1 MSSKYKYL
9 DISVTVVDESS
20 PAVTFS
26 TEGAPSVQLPALNGV
41 ASHFEGLSDG
51 YLLWGA
57 GSKRAFSYFILDGVE
72 GHPVLTVTL
81 LLDRDVL
88 VAGRP
93 VVNLLAA
100 VKSRVVDGE
109 TLTPETLDRLAGENG
124 FTEEPLRSE
133 CEDMIGSDGN
143 GVCVRTY
150 SSPTELSNI
159 LGFPRQRAYDPY
171 RGVLVVPATEQM
183 AEGDALPV
191 ITTPLDKALMVVC
204 PDGVESSSP
213 KVSFSDHLR
222 VTYMSEGFDPV
233 SVKFEVGTTNR
244 YVRINGPALVVNS
257 ARHAGIVFR
266 RRVPYSVTTA
276 NGTPVDTYT
285 ILIDERT
292 ANRTED
298 GFEITNADFR
308 EGKVK
313 ITVSS
318 TNFSTYTHEFTPES
332 LAEATPLE
340 IVLQPDS
347 KEVLL
352 RLDFGDGRVVEETL
366 NIEKNTPEYCQL
378 RAGRF
383 HGFRAHR
390 LMGSTPET
398 YNIDVKPVIAAPVRQ
413 ETPVSATAETPAAQ
427 TQPRQQE
434 LTLPLDDPEEPAV
447 EKQTPVAPAIE
458 KAPSAIWEEKKSEI
472 KAPEFTNETLG
483 ETADEE
489 KKPVNYRRYGIYAVA
504 AIAGVVLVWWL
515 ISMFSGRS
523 AESDTVSDSTA
534 IAPAAGVAA
543 TATTPAA
550 DMPTA
555 EEQADIDYL
564 NSTSKWTVAQIKTEK
579 YKALISAM
587 ADGDIDA
594 VLNNDYFAVK
604 GRATNTDASK
614 TVDFIW
620 RAKGT
625 PQEKA
630 QRRILKEFGSKKM
643 IDVHKLMDQISRRM
657 PKAEDENK
665 AVRPQK

>member
-26 TEGAPSVQLPALNGV
+26 TEGSPAVQLPALNDV
-41 ASHFEGLSDG
+41 ASRFEGLSDG

-72 GHPVLTVTL
+72 GHPVMTVTL
-81 LLDRDVL
+81 LVDRDVL

-100 VKSRVVDGE
+100 VKSRAIDGE
-109 TLTPETLDRLAGENG
+109 NLTPEILDRLIGENG
-124 FTEEPLRSE
+124 FTEEPLRSR
-133 CEDMIGSDGN
+133 CEDMIGSDGS
-143 GVCVRTY
+143 GVCVRAY
-150 SSPTELSNI
+150 SSPTDLSNI

-171 RGVLVVPATEQM
+171 RGVLVVPVTEQM
-183 AEGDALPV
+183 TEGSELPL
-191 ITTPLDKALMVVC
+191 ITAPLDKALMVVC

-222 VTYMSEGFDPV
+222 VTYKAEGFDPV

-266 RRVPYSVTTA
+266 RRVPYSVTAA

-318 TNFSTYTHEFTPES
+318 TNFSTYTREFTPES
-332 LAEATPLE
+332 LAESTPLE

-413 ETPVSATAETPAAQ
+413 DVPAAAEKPAAPA
-427 TQPRQQE
+427 QPRQQE
-434 LTLPLDDPEEPAV
+434 LTLPLDEPEETA
-447 EKQTPVAPAIE
+447 EKQAPVAPAIE
-458 KAPSAIWEEKKSEI
+458 KAPSAIWEEKKAEI
-472 KAPEFTNETLG
+472 KAPEFANETLG
-483 ETADEE
+483 EADDRE
-489 KKPVNYRRYGIYAVA
+489 KEPVDYKRYGIYAAVAVVA
-504 AIAGVVLVWWL
+504 ALLVWWL
-515 ISMFSGRS
+515 VSMFSGGS
-523 AESDTVSDSTA
+523 GETDGTVADSTA
-534 IAPAAGVAA
+534 VVAEAGVQAPAAA
-543 TATTPAA
+543 PAA
-550 DMPTA
+550 DMPTE

-564 NSTSKWTVAQIKTEK
+564 NSTSKWTVSQIKTEK
-579 YKALISAM
+579 YKALIAAM
-587 ADGDIDA
+587 ADGDVEA
-594 VLNNDYFAVK
+594 VVNNDYFAVK
-604 GRATNTDASK
+604 GRATNTNAVK
-614 TVDFIW
+614 AVDFIW

-630 QRRILKEFGSKKM
+630 QRRVLKDFGGKSV
-643 IDVHKLMDQISRRM
+643 IDVHKLMDQLSRRM
-657 PKAEDENK
+657 PKAEEENK